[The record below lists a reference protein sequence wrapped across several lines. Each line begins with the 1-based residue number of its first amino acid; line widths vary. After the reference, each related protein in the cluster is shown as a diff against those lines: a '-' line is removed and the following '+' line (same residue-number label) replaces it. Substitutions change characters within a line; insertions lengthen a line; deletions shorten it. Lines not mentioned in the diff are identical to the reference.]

1 MASFCPIA
9 SGEGRFLAQ
18 ASTAAKRRA
27 LIEVD
32 LVSARRM
39 EVNTFFLVVNT
50 ALLAVFAS
58 LVKEKML
65 SRWPEAEVGD

>member
-1 MASFCPIA
+1 
-9 SGEGRFLAQ
+9 
-18 ASTAAKRRA
+18 
-27 LIEVD
+27 LIGVD
-32 LVSARRM
+32 LVSARRT
-39 EVNTFFLVVNT
+39 EVNTFLLVVNT